1 MKQAIDLREI
11 FGCLHE
17 NQNYVVIKGY
27 QYVTTFE
34 PHYSLPLSI
43 RSYTKDDY
51 RYLELIGE
59 GYKSCHIT
67 ALLQHFLWERFKMVM
82 VFRGEYAE
90 EDRIVYELFS
100 QEEMEKDLEDR

>member
-1 MKQAIDLREI
+1 MKQAINLTEL
-11 FGCLHE
+11 FGMLHE
-17 NQNYVVIKGY
+17 NRNYVVIKGY

-43 RSYTKDDY
+43 RSYVKDDF

-67 ALLQHFLWERFKMVM
+67 ALLQQFLLEKFKMVM
-82 VFRGEYAE
+82 VFRYEYAE
-90 EDRIVYELFS
+90 EHKIVYELFT
-100 QEEMEKDLEDR
+100 QEEMEKDLEDE